1 MAEARG
7 LAEVQ
12 RGRNKKKKKKKKKGR
27 KKKEKEING
36 EIGEFCDN
44 VKARQVADG

>member
-12 RGRNKKKKKKKKKGR
+12 RGRNKKKKKKKKGR
-27 KKKEKEING
+27 KKKKKEING